1 MNGIPFE
8 WLKAHSSTESHLSCP
23 FKTPKPQFFSACI
36 ITIKSDPDVKK

>member
-8 WLKAHSSTESHLSCP
+8 RLKAHSPVENHLSCP
-23 FKTPKPQFFSACI
+23 LKTPSPKLFSLCI